1 MLKHLLIARHLDLEE
16 LGSDKNIL
24 FIHVDNM
31 FSCIV
36 CS

>member
-24 FIHVDNM
+24 FIDNM